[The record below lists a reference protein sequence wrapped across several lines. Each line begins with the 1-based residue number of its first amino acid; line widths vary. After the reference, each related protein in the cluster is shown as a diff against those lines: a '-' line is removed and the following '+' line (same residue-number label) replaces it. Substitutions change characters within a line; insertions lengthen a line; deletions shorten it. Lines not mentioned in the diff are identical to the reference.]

1 MWHRSPVGV
10 RTRAV
15 QNRTSPLSTKDS
27 YGGFDDDAAAASSP
41 ELTAHGRSEHRLE
54 LEGGPDPGPQC
65 PDDLTSCARATW
77 GSPSHH
83 SLGPSKGNLSEIKI
97 GMARADVMKDTGDG
111 AAYAVVETLGRIG
124 VDRAARILAIPMA
137 DGIMRGEGL
146 TDRQERL
153 PLIAHQMGRPVNE
166 VAKHPTGFS
175 LRLIIDDPCP
185 DLAGRRAFDQLFRPL
200 DDGEDRCFS
209 CPRLAFAAPPQVSGC
224 T

>member
-1 MWHRSPVGV
+1 
-10 RTRAV
+10 
-15 QNRTSPLSTKDS
+15 
-27 YGGFDDDAAAASSP
+27 
-41 ELTAHGRSEHRLE
+41 
-54 LEGGPDPGPQC
+54 
-65 PDDLTSCARATW
+65 
-77 GSPSHH
+77 
-83 SLGPSKGNLSEIKI
+83 
-97 GMARADVMKDTGDG
+97 
-111 AAYAVVETLGRIG
+111 
-124 VDRAARILAIPMA
+124 
-137 DGIMRGEGL
+137 MRGEGL

-209 CPRLAFAAPPQVSGC
+209 CPRLAFAAPPQVSRC